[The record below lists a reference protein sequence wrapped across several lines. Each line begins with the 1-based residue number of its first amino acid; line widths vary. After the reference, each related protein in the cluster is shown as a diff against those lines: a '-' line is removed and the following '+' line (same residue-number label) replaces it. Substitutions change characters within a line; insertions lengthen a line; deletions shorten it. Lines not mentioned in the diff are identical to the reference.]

1 MRSVTS
7 AIKGAAPNKPAKAFR
22 SERVPQCGEGGNRD
36 SAPNNRKRYSKKG
49 VVSQMMSGGYSTA
62 AGFLQTR
69 YPGIIGSV
77 FFAPHADRIQG
88 MLIMPNFINL
98 PAFTEDG
105 DVHVVVETP
114 RGSRAKFA
122 YDPKLET
129 FALTKS
135 LLTGLTYPHD
145 WGFVP
150 STKAD
155 DGDPLDIM
163 VIHDAATFPGLVIT
177 CRVIGILQIEQKSKS
192 KSERND
198 RLFAVPRRS
207 HSEQALE
214 DVRDLTRPIQEELEK
229 FFIATDE
236 LEDKKL
242 KIIGWKGP
250 KVAVQAIKDGREILR
265 KRRRVTR
272 TAMAFEIKQP
282 SCAVF
287 RSMLHRS
294 ASFSSRPR
302 KKARTAASSGL
313 RLLDG
318 AAQFALGLRLELKH
332 KLPSM

>member
-1 MRSVTS
+1 L
-7 AIKGAAPNKPAKAFR
+7 PN
-22 SERVPQCGEGGNRD
+22 
-36 SAPNNRKRYSKKG
+36 
-49 VVSQMMSGGYSTA
+49 T
-62 AGFLQTR
+62 L
-69 YPGIIGSV
+69 I
-77 FFAPHADRIQG
+77 RIQG

-155 DGDPLDIM
+155 DGDPLDVM
-163 VIHDAATFPGLVIT
+163 VVHDAATFPGLVVT
-177 CRVIGILQIEQKSKS
+177 CRVIGILQIEQKNKG
-192 KSERND
+192 KAERND

-207 HSEQALE
+207 HSEQAIK
-214 DVRDLTRPIQEELEK
+214 DVRDISRPVQDELEK

-242 KIIGWKGP
+242 KILGWKGP
-250 KVAVQAIKDGREILR
+250 KVAVQAIKEGAKTFAEDG
-265 KRRRVTR
+265 
-272 TAMAFEIKQP
+272 
-282 SCAVF
+282 
-287 RSMLHRS
+287 
-294 ASFSSRPR
+294 
-302 KKARTAASSGL
+302 
-313 RLLDG
+313 D
-318 AAQFALGLRLELKH
+318 
-332 KLPSM
+332 